1 MSHDSEK
8 GPRQERE
15 HPEGWQE
22 AGGCKCV
29 GLTWARLSVP
39 GPRHSPA
46 GNVGE
51 QGMDSGDRMGERFP
65 PRSCWVWLRT
75 RHPLEAPT
83 GCNSPHPVYPTLPQN
98 AVLPAREEDMGTQ
111 WQCDR
116 DIPRPGVKLMPQ
128 FPPSLTQC
136 GAGGGHKCGPGFP
149 QGCSFNPF
157 FSPKRCS
164 RESGHVPVT
173 SQGESVS
180 LPHPSPCHEH
190 RDQLWVTSLGY
201 TEIKIIRT
209 LLTYQKLYEN
219 TTCEGMGVTVT
230 PP

>member
-39 GPRHSPA
+39 GPGHSPA

-51 QGMDSGDRMGERFP
+51 QGMDFGDRMGERFP

-83 GCNSPHPVYPTLPQN
+83 GCSSPGQAQPPPRVPHLASECRAASKGRGHGDTV
-98 AVLPAREEDMGTQ
+98 AV
-111 WQCDR
+111 
-116 DIPRPGVKLMPQ
+116 
-128 FPPSLTQC
+128 
-136 GAGGGHKCGPGFP
+136 
-149 QGCSFNPF
+149 
-157 FSPKRCS
+157 
-164 RESGHVPVT
+164 
-173 SQGESVS
+173 
-180 LPHPSPCHEH
+180 
-190 RDQLWVTSLGY
+190 
-201 TEIKIIRT
+201 
-209 LLTYQKLYEN
+209 
-219 TTCEGMGVTVT
+219 
-230 PP
+230 